1 MNRVW
6 AIATREFVSMFRV
19 PAGWIIIALFAFLS
33 GILFVNQILIPGAP
47 GSMRYFFAPCAW
59 MLVAIAPAIS
69 MRLLSEEYRT
79 GSFESLRTT
88 PAGDWA
94 VALGKYVGAVLF
106 LVAMLAPSLAL
117 PVILAFVSD
126 PMPDP
131 GPMVSGYLMLVL
143 VGMVY
148 LGIGLLAS
156 SLTSSQTL
164 AFLGTLMTLVL
175 LMVVTGVLAPR
186 AGGRLGELLG
196 AVSVIGRAGE
206 LGKGIIDTATI
217 SFFLIASVWM
227 LALTSGVL
235 EARRLAR
242 SKRVVGVMYGVFAA
256 ATLGAALFAGL
267 LTHAHRVRVDVTST
281 SAHRL
286 SDRAQRMVDRLS
298 GETRLVLA
306 VDRSSV
312 DRRTLDLVE
321 DVLGAYGDASDL
333 VEPVM
338 IDLGGSDA
346 PARIGAL
353 LGELRARESGAISSN
368 VSVLEDAARRI
379 GESAIELESVAP
391 VLASARDTIDMG
403 STGAAN
409 NRAFFEQRAS
419 LLRLSAQDLNA
430 SAGGI
435 RDGLGAQDPR
445 TGALAEG
452 PVEVLGAAL
461 RSIGDLDA
469 QLASVASSDQ
479 FAPATRA
486 IARDVRGRIGTI
498 SDELSVVRD
507 ELTRLEVIDADR
519 VATALETGEALMVI
533 GAPEQ
538 GIAAVD
544 LTALLPSAETLE
556 SLGLS
561 ASGVIGPRAQELIAS
576 AIGELVVEAH
586 PVVVFVHGG
595 RQGDLLGNSG
605 LLTKTV
611 ESLSSRGIDVLEWS
625 ALDLAE
631 APGRGDVDPLLS
643 RPVVY
648 FVYSSDSTTGSGDS
662 GVSGTRRAE
671 AIGRVTKQLIEQGE
685 SVLVCV
691 NPSIFH
697 TFGDTDPSVRALEPL
712 GIVPDPSRTIL
723 RTSTG
728 AQGTRADP
736 TSVVVESARDSDD
749 PISDAIRGLRGVYP
763 WAVPIALDERLG
775 VAQREV
781 LTLREPG
788 AWAERDW
795 TDLWTTPAPSRPY
808 FRDQPVFDAARD
820 EKRETWVLGASAER
834 ERLGVR
840 QRVIVIGSNSWASD
854 ATIMAPEQLVDGR
867 ILRPYPGNQTLFEGS
882 ISWLAGL
889 DDLIAPGAS
898 ARPVATITALS
909 SSTLSVL
916 RWVLLGVIPGLIL
929 VCGVVVRIVLG

>member
-1 MNRVW
+1 VW

-33 GILFVNQILIPGAP
+33 GVLFVNQILIPGAP
-47 GSMRYFFAPCAW
+47 GSMRYFFGPCAW

-94 VALGKYVGAVLF
+94 VAVGKYVGAVLF
-106 LVAMLAPSLAL
+106 LVSMLVPSLAL

-131 GPMVSGYLMLVL
+131 GPIVSGYLMLVL

-186 AGGRLGELLG
+186 AGGRLGELLS

-217 SFFLIASVWM
+217 AFFLIASVWM

-235 EARRLAR
+235 EVRRLAR
-242 SKRVVGVMYGVFAA
+242 PKRVVGAMYGVFAA
-256 ATLGAALFAGL
+256 ATLGAALFAGI
-267 LTHAHRVRVDVTST
+267 LTHEHRARVDVTST

-306 VDRSSV
+306 VDRSGV

-321 DVLGAYGDASDL
+321 DVLDAYGRASDL
-333 VEPVM
+333 VDPVM
-338 IDLGGSDA
+338 IDLGAGDA

-353 LGELRARESGAISSN
+353 LGELRAREADAIGTN
-368 VSVLEDAARRI
+368 IATLEDAAARI
-379 GESAIELESVAP
+379 AESAVELESVAP
-391 VLASARDTIDMG
+391 VLASARDTIDAG
-403 STGAAN
+403 SAGAAN

-430 SAGGI
+430 SAGSI
-435 RDGLGAQDPR
+435 REGLGGEDPR
-445 TGALAEG
+445 TVSIAEG
-452 PVEVLGAAL
+452 PMGVLGSAL
-461 RSIGDLDA
+461 RSIGDLDG
-469 QLASVASSDQ
+469 QLASVVSSDQ
-479 FAPATRA
+479 FAAATRA
-486 IARDVRGRIGTI
+486 VARDVRGRIGTI
-498 SDELSVVRD
+498 ADELSVVRD
-507 ELTRLEVIDADR
+507 ALGRLDVIDAER

-533 GAPEQ
+533 GEPAQ
-538 GIAAVD
+538 GVAAVD
-544 LTALLPSAETLE
+544 LTTLLPSAQTLE

-576 AIGELVVEAH
+576 AIGELVVEEH
-586 PVVVFVHGG
+586 PIVVFVHAG
-595 RQGDLLGNSG
+595 RQGDLLGASA
-605 LLTKTV
+605 LLSKTV
-611 ESLSSRGIDVLEWS
+611 EALGSRGIDSLEWS
-625 ALDLAE
+625 AIELAE

-648 FVYSSDSTTGSGDS
+648 FVYSTDSAAGSGET

-671 AIGRVTKQLIEQGE
+671 ALGRVTRQLIEAGE

-697 TFGDTDPSVRALEPL
+697 TFGDTDPVVRALEPL
-712 GIVPDPSRTIL
+712 GIVPDPTRTIM
-723 RTSTG
+723 RAATG
-728 AQGTRADP
+728 PAGTRADP
-736 TSVVVESARDSDD
+736 TSVVVGSARDATH
-749 PISDAIRGLRGVYP
+749 PIEDAIRGLRGVYP
-763 WAVPIALDERLG
+763 WAVPIAIDERLG
-775 VAQREV
+775 VEQHAI
-781 LTLREPG
+781 LTLREGG

-795 TDLWTTPAPSRPY
+795 QDLWTTDAPSRPY
-808 FRDQPVFDAARD
+808 MRDQPVFDAARD
-820 EKRETWVLGASAER
+820 EKRESWTIGASAER
-834 ERLGVR
+834 ERLGVT

-867 ILRPYPGNQTLFEGS
+867 ITRPYPGNQMLFEGS

-898 ARPVATITALS
+898 ARAVATIRALDG
-909 SSTLSVL
+909 STLSVL
-916 RWVLLGVIPGLIL
+916 RWVLLGVIPGLII
-929 VCGVVVRIVLG
+929 VAGVVVRVVLG